1 MKRIA
6 AIDIGSN
13 AIRML
18 ICYVIPFGKENIY
31 QKNLYLRLPLR
42 LGEDSFIDGIISE
55 DKIKTLSEALIS
67 FRYIMRVHKVQ
78 EYQIY
83 ATSALRESRNSSSV
97 ILKVKKATG
106 LNINII
112 NGLKEA
118 KIIAEGNLLSKLDYN
133 KNYLYVDVGGGSTEY
148 SILKKGEKKKS
159 KSFKFGTVR
168 LLNNSDVSSTKKKI
182 NKWLT
187 TNIDLKDKIKLYATG
202 GNINKI
208 QSMSGTKNGKPI
220 SYISIKD
227 LLNKMIDCDYK
238 ERMIKFNLTPD
249 RADVIIPALEIF
261 ILTMESVNANKMFI
275 PKTGLV
281 DGMIKEIFNEK
292 NGNKLNP

>member
-1 MKRIA
+1 LKKIA

-13 AIRML
+13 AVRML

-31 QKNLYLRLPLR
+31 QKNSYLRLPLR
-42 LGEDSFIDGIISE
+42 LGEDSFTDGIISE

-67 FRYIMRVHKVQ
+67 FKYIMRVHKVQ

-106 LNINII
+106 LNINLIT
-112 NGLKEA
+112 GLKEA
-118 KIIAEGNLLSKLDYN
+118 KIIAKGNLLSKLDYN
-133 KNYLYVDVGGGSTEY
+133 KTYLYVDVGGGSTEY

-159 KSFKFGTVR
+159 KSFKSGTVR